1 MEDERR
7 RSILCPGCRRLISA
21 DEPHC
26 PHCGLKNPGSRW
38 RAVFPAG
45 GFPGDDQLVRNIIYV
60 NAFMF
65 VLSIIMNPT
74 SIGFSANPL
83 NFLSPGNGSL
93 LLLGATGTIPIDRF
107 GRWWSV
113 LSANYLHGSILH
125 IIFNMIA
132 LRQIAPLILQEYGR
146 FRMFAIFTFGGVG
159 GYLISYIAGIPFT
172 IGASAA
178 VCGLI
183 GAALYYGKSRGG
195 YFGQM
200 IYQQVGGWVIGLF
213 AFGFLVPGIDNWA
226 HGGGLV
232 FGILTGFLL
241 GYQEKAAETFLHR
254 VMAYVCVLA
263 TLCALLWA
271 IGTALFILLS
281 R

>member
-1 MEDERR
+1 MEDEKR
-7 RSILCPGCRRLISA
+7 RSILCPGCRRLISS
-21 DEPHC
+21 DERSC
-26 PHCGLKNPGSRW
+26 PHCGLKTPGSRW
-38 RAVFPAG
+38 RTLFPSSG
-45 GFPGDDQLVRNIIYV
+45 LLGEDQLIKNIIYV

-65 VLSIIMNPT
+65 ALSILMNPT
-74 SIGFSANPL
+74 STGFSVNPL
-83 NFLSPGNGSL
+83 NFLSPGDGSL

-107 GRWWSV
+107 GRWWTL

-132 LRQIAPLILQEYGR
+132 LRQIAPLILQEFGR
-146 FRMFAIFTFGGVG
+146 FRMFAIFTFSGVG

-178 VCGLI
+178 ICGLI

-200 IYQQVGGWVIGLF
+200 VYQQVSGWVIGLF
-213 AFGFLVPGIDNWA
+213 AFGFLIPGINNWG

-241 GYQEKAAETFLHR
+241 GYNERSAETFFHK
-254 VMAYVCVLA
+254 ALA
-263 TLCALLWA
+263 GACLVATVGTLLWA
-271 IGTALFILLS
+271 VGTAAFILFS